1 LPDDGARRALLA
13 TGARHVIVFGD
24 DLKAERRNLSAELS
38 RRPEQYR
45 RLFQEGAHSVFTLL
59 GAGDPTLELMEPPA
73 LPPKAT
79 LIPRNELRTSA
90 RYQEQGQSF
99 DVELQSARSVTAL
112 EILAPGRVMDV
123 PLSYRLSVA
132 QNDEEYAVVAEQSVL
147 RFYRAQIFSP
157 RTFVFRIVLPEPVR
171 ADRVRISVEQPV
183 PGHYFSIG
191 ELRLYAAD

>member
-1 LPDDGARRALLA
+1 
-13 TGARHVIVFGD
+13 
-24 DLKAERRNLSAELS
+24 
-38 RRPEQYR
+38 
-45 RLFQEGAHSVFTLL
+45 
-59 GAGDPTLELMEPPA
+59 M
-73 LPPKAT
+73 
-79 LIPRNELRTSA
+79 SA